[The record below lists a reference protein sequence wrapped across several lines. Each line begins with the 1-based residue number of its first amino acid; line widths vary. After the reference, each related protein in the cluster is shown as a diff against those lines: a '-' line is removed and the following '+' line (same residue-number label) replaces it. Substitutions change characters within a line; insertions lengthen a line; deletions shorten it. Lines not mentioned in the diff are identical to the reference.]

1 MTLRELWERAEPTV
15 GTFLDQILA
24 VPGVD
29 GVYVGPNDLAA
40 IHCAGPETAIRWR
53 EAGFR
58 MLISTTTQS
67 SCAPARPEC
76 SKRCAA

>member
-15 GTFLDQILA
+15 GSFLDQILA

-29 GVYVGPNDLAA
+29 GVYVGP
-40 IHCAGPETAIRWR
+40 
-53 EAGFR
+53 
-58 MLISTTTQS
+58 
-67 SCAPARPEC
+67 EC